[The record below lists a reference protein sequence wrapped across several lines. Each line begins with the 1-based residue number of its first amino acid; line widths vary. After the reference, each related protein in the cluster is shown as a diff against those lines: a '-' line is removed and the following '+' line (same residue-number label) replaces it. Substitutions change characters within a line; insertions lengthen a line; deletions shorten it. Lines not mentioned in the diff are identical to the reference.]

1 MYIPFLSQE
10 DIILDNN
17 GKIIPGAK
25 ISVFDP
31 VSNTPVNIY
40 TYDGS
45 NELYTIA
52 PNPVYLNGESRPEH
66 TYFCDRLVLCRL
78 YKYIGNFSDPRV
90 DDDTNNWLFIREWNG
105 AFTEDTVKNDTI
117 IYGIESLTEAN
128 TGLGSVTVVGYYNDH
143 DCEARTYYWDANC
156 TQTPDNGYIVKSNDK
171 DTGRW
176 ILKFDGEYLPST
188 YYGVYPGSEAN
199 INALLTYVDT
209 VGTAS
214 MKTAPGV
221 YFVRGDYKASSVA
234 LTTSKKLLIDNVSS
248 FTRASI
254 TSSTDIKVIGGETN
268 HYITD
273 LYGVKVAHSTW
284 YKTLQGFLD
293 SGAKEMIFD
302 QNINV
307 TQAPVL
313 TKNTTLHNVHL
324 VNNTNMYA
332 GWMGFNN
339 FMLTL
344 DRCTVDDHLF
354 YPSTSRIFFQNM
366 LVTDRYFIQPT
377 VQNMDISRINC
388 DDFNFNLCNFD
399 NAEIYLKWMYQKGNT
414 DIDMEGRLVS
424 DIDFA
429 PSLTGLHNCRF
440 NTLTLNDSSKE
451 VFLENC
457 QGTIRSVNVKSL
469 KIQKCML
476 TIDVDVTLNGGI
488 LDIVNSELSGSGT
501 FSAGNTYAVNIER
514 SNVSQ
519 NITFPYITNPATQ
532 YFDIIIDNSN
542 VTGTIE
548 VKKLKMT
555 NSKAGT
561 VKIYGA
567 SGASVLIGNVTLEN
581 NVIDD
586 FGFFTVTGY
595 EQVVS
600 NCTFVQTRIVNNTFN
615 NSFTCPFYVTD
626 SESNKHE
633 FISRTGAH
641 DYLYRGNNGQCP
653 IDSTQLV
660 TQLPYTDGA
669 YKDADEHTWNLEL
682 KHTLR
687 LFLPGERLVL
697 GTTLGSKMV
706 NLEVNDDTRSVNA
719 IPKSNFGMFHAGS
732 QDSSDN
738 DYFLMCLATD
748 YHDDNHSIT
757 NAVITQINSTVGV

>member
-17 GKIIPGAK
+17 GKIIPGGK
-25 ISVFDP
+25 IEVFDP

-45 NELYTIA
+45 NERYTIA
-52 PNPVYLNGESRPEH
+52 PNPVYLNGDSRPEH

-90 DDDTNNWLFIREWNG
+90 DDDTNNWAYVREWNG

-117 IYGIESLTEAN
+117 IYGIESLTKAN
-128 TGLGSVTVVGYYNDH
+128 TGLGSVTVVGYYNEH

-199 INALLTYVDT
+199 INALLTYVDS

-214 MKTAPGV
+214 IKTAPGV

-234 LTTSKKLLIDNVSS
+234 LTTAKKLLIDNNSS

-254 TSSTDIKVIGGETN
+254 TSSTDIKVIGGKTR
-268 HYITD
+268 HFITD
-273 LYGVKVAHSTW
+273 LYGVKTAHSSW
-284 YKTLQGFLD
+284 YKTLQGFFD
-293 SGAKEMIFD
+293 SGAKELIFD
-302 QNINV
+302 ENVNV

-344 DRCTVDDHLF
+344 DRCIVDDHLF

-377 VQNMDISRINC
+377 VQNIDISRINC

-399 NAEIYLKWMYQKGNT
+399 NAAIYLKWMYQKGYT
-414 DIDMEGRLVS
+414 DIDMQGRLVS

-469 KIQKCML
+469 VVNKCRL
-476 TIDVDVTLNGGI
+476 TVDIDVTLNGGI
-488 LDIVNSELSGSGT
+488 LNIVDSELSGSGT
-501 FSAGNTYAVNIER
+501 FIAGNTYSLNVER

-519 NITFPYITNPATQ
+519 NITFPYITNPASQ

-548 VKKLKMT
+548 VKKLTMT

-561 VKIYGA
+561 VKIYG
-567 SGASVLIGNVTLEN
+567 SVGSIPEIGNVKLEN

-595 EQVVS
+595 EHIVS
-600 NCTFVQTRIVNNTFN
+600 NCAFVQTRIVNNTFN
-615 NSFTCPFYVTD
+615 NSFTCPFYVTGSD
-626 SESNKHE
+626 SKKYE
-633 FISRTGAH
+633 FISRMPFH
-641 DYLYRGNNGQCP
+641 DFLYRGNNGLCP

-660 TQLPYTDGA
+660 TTLPYTDGA
-669 YKDADEHTWNLEL
+669 YQDADEHTWNLEL
-682 KHTLR
+682 THTFR
-687 LFLPGERLVL
+687 MFVPGERLVKGTIL
-697 GTTLGSKMV
+697 GAKMV
-706 NLEVNDDTRSVNA
+706 EFFTTYGSGTEGIAPVNY
-719 IPKSNFGMFHAGS
+719 GLFHAGS
-732 QDSSDN
+732 QDNSDN

-748 YHDDNHSIT
+748 YPALANT
-757 NAVITQINSTVGV
+757 VITFINSTVGV

>member
-1 MYIPFLSQE
+1 MYIPFLSQT
-10 DIILDNN
+10 DLILDNN
-17 GKIIPGAK
+17 RQLIIGGKIE
-25 ISVFDP
+25 VFDP
-31 VSNTPVNIY
+31 VSNTPVDIY
-40 TYDGS
+40 TYDGA
-45 NELYTIA
+45 NERYTVA
-52 PNPVYLNGESRPEH
+52 TNPVYLNAESRPEH

-117 IYGIESLTEAN
+117 LYGIESLTTAN
-128 TGLGSVTVVGYYNDH
+128 TGLGSVTVVGYWNST

-199 INALLTYVDT
+199 INALLTYVDS

-234 LTTSKKLLIDNVSS
+234 LTTAKKVLIDNDSS

-268 HYITD
+268 HFITD
-273 LYGVKVAHSTW
+273 LYGVKTAHSSW
-284 YKTLQGFLD
+284 YKSLQGFLD
-293 SGAKEMIFD
+293 SGAKELIFD

-324 VNNTNMYA
+324 VNNTDMYA

-366 LVTDRYFIQPT
+366 LVTDRYFFAPT
-377 VQNMDISRINC
+377 VQSIDISRINC

-399 NAEIYLKWMYQKGNT
+399 NAAIYLKWKYQKGVT

-424 DIDFA
+424 DIDYA
-429 PSLTGLHNCRF
+429 PSLIGLHNCRF
-440 NTLTLNDSSKE
+440 NTLTLNDSSKS

-457 QGTIRSVNVKSL
+457 QGTIRSVNVKTM

-476 TIDVDVTLNGGI
+476 TIDVNVTLNGGI
-488 LDIVNSELSGSGT
+488 LDIVDSELIGSGT
-501 FSAGNTYAVNIER
+501 FSAGSSFALNIER

-519 NITFPYITNPATQ
+519 NITFPNITNPATQ
-532 YFDIIIDNSN
+532 YYDIIIDNSN

-567 SGASVLIGNVTLEN
+567 SGATVLIGNVTLEN

-586 FGFFTVTGY
+586 FGFFTVTNF
-595 EQVVS
+595 ESTVN
-600 NCTFVQTRIVNNTFN
+600 NCTFVQTRIINNTFN

-626 SESNKHE
+626 SQSNKYE
-633 FISRTGAH
+633 FISRAGNH
-641 DYLYRGNNGQCP
+641 EYLYRGNHGHCP

-669 YKDADEHTWNLEL
+669 YQDADEHTWNLEL
-682 KHTLR
+682 KHTFR
-687 LFLPGERLVL
+687 MFVPGERLVKGTIL
-697 GTTLGSKMV
+697 GAKMV
-706 NLEVNDDTRSVNA
+706 EFFTSYGSGHEA
-719 IPKSNFGMFHAGS
+719 IHPLNYGLLHAGS
-732 QDSSDN
+732 QDNSDN
-738 DYFLMCLATD
+738 DYFHMCLATD
-748 YHDDNHSIT
+748 YPALANT
-757 NAVITQINSTVGV
+757 VITQINMNGV

>member
-10 DIILDNN
+10 DLILDNN
-17 GKIIPGAK
+17 RQIIPGAK
-25 ISVFDP
+25 IEVFDP

-45 NELYTIA
+45 NERYTIA
-52 PNPVYLNGESRPEH
+52 PNPIYLNGASSPEH
-66 TYFCDRLVLCRL
+66 TYFADRLVLCML

-90 DDDTNNWLFIREWNG
+90 DDDTNNWAYVKQWNG

-117 IYGIESLTEAN
+117 IYGIESLKEAN
-128 TGLGSVTVVGYYNDH
+128 TSLGSVTVVGYWNST
-143 DCEARTYYWDANC
+143 DCEARTYVWDANC
-156 TQTPDNGYIVKSNDK
+156 TQTPDNGYIVNSNDK

-199 INALLTYVDT
+199 INALLTYVDA

-214 MKTAPGV
+214 VKTAPGV

-234 LTTSKKLLIDNVSS
+234 LTTAKKVLIDNNSS

-268 HYITD
+268 HFITD
-273 LYGVKVAHSTW
+273 LYGVKTAHSSW

-293 SGAKEMIFD
+293 SGAKELIFD
-302 QNINV
+302 QNVNV

-313 TKNTTLHNVHL
+313 TKNTALHNVHL

-366 LVTDRYFIQPT
+366 LVTDRYFYAPT
-377 VQNMDISRINC
+377 VQNIDISRINC

-399 NAEIYLKWMYQKGNT
+399 NAAIYLKWKYQKGVT

-424 DIDFA
+424 DIDYA
-429 PSLTGLHNCRF
+429 PSLIGLHNCRF
-440 NTLTLNDSSKE
+440 NTLTLNDSSKS

-469 KIQKCML
+469 KIQKCVL
-476 TIDVDVTLNGGI
+476 TIDVNVTLDGGI
-488 LDIVNSELSGSGT
+488 LDIVDSELIGSGT
-501 FSAGNTYAVNIER
+501 LSAGSSFALNIER

-519 NITFPYITNPATQ
+519 NIVSNNITNPSTQ
-532 YFDIIIDNSN
+532 YYDIIIDNSN
-542 VTGTIE
+542 VTGDIE

-567 SGASVLIGNVTLEN
+567 SGASILIGNVTLEN

-586 FGFFTVTGY
+586 FGFFTVTNF
-595 EQVVS
+595 ESTVN

-626 SESNKHE
+626 SESKKYE

-641 DYLYRGNNGQCP
+641 EYLYRGNNGHCP

-660 TQLPYTDGA
+660 TTLPYTDGA
-669 YKDADEHTWNLEL
+669 YQDADEHTWNLEL
-682 KHTLR
+682 KHTFR
-687 LFLPGERLVL
+687 MFVPGERLVKGTIL
-697 GTTLGSKMV
+697 GAKMV
-706 NLEVNDDTRSVNA
+706 EFFTTYGSGTEAIAPVNY
-719 IPKSNFGMFHAGS
+719 GLFHAGS
-732 QDSSDN
+732 QDNSDN

-748 YHDDNHSIT
+748 YPALANT
-757 NAVITQINSTVGV
+757 VITQINMNGV

>member
-10 DIILDNN
+10 DLILDNN
-17 GKIIPGAK
+17 RQIIPGAK
-25 ISVFDP
+25 IEVFDP

-45 NELYTIA
+45 NERYTIA
-52 PNPVYLNGESRPEH
+52 PNPIYLNGASSPEH
-66 TYFCDRLVLCRL
+66 TYFADRLVLCML

-90 DDDTNNWLFIREWNG
+90 DDDTNNWAYVKQWNG

-117 IYGIESLTEAN
+117 IYGIESLKEAN
-128 TGLGSVTVVGYYNDH
+128 TSLGSVTVVGYWNST
-143 DCEARTYYWDANC
+143 DCEARTYVWDANC
-156 TQTPDNGYIVKSNDK
+156 TQTPDNGYIVNSNDK

-199 INALLTYVDT
+199 INALLTYVDA

-214 MKTAPGV
+214 VKTAPGV

-234 LTTSKKLLIDNVSS
+234 LTTAKKVLIDNNSS

-268 HYITD
+268 HFITD
-273 LYGVKVAHSTW
+273 LYGVKTAHSSW

-293 SGAKEMIFD
+293 SGAKELIFD
-302 QNINV
+302 QNVNV

-313 TKNTTLHNVHL
+313 TKNTALHNVHL
-324 VNNTNMYA
+324 VNNTNMHA

-366 LVTDRYFIQPT
+366 LVTDRYFYAPT

-399 NAEIYLKWMYQKGNT
+399 NAAIYLKWKYQKGVT

-424 DIDFA
+424 DIDYA
-429 PSLTGLHNCRF
+429 PSLIGLHNCRF
-440 NTLTLNDSSKE
+440 NTLTLNDSSKS

-469 KIQKCML
+469 KIQKCVL
-476 TIDVDVTLNGGI
+476 TIDVNVTLDGGI
-488 LDIVNSELSGSGT
+488 LDIVDSELIGSGT
-501 FSAGNTYAVNIER
+501 LSAGSSFALNIER

-519 NITFPYITNPATQ
+519 NIVSNNITNPSTQ
-532 YFDIIIDNSN
+532 YYDIIIDNSN
-542 VTGTIE
+542 VTGDIE

-567 SGASVLIGNVTLEN
+567 SGASILIGNVTLEN

-586 FGFFTVTGY
+586 FGFFTVTNF
-595 EQVVS
+595 ESTVN

-626 SESNKHE
+626 SESKKYE

-641 DYLYRGNNGQCP
+641 EYLYRGNNGHCP

-660 TQLPYTDGA
+660 TTLPYTDGA
-669 YKDADEHTWNLEL
+669 YQDADEHTWNLEL
-682 KHTLR
+682 KHTFR
-687 LFLPGERLVL
+687 MFVPGERLVKGTIL
-697 GTTLGSKMV
+697 GAKMV
-706 NLEVNDDTRSVNA
+706 EFFTTYGSGTEAIAPVNY
-719 IPKSNFGMFHAGS
+719 GLFHAGS
-732 QDSSDN
+732 QDNSDN

-748 YHDDNHSIT
+748 YPALANT
-757 NAVITQINSTVGV
+757 VITQINMNGV

>member
-1 MYIPFLSQE
+1 MYIPSLSQT
-10 DIILDNN
+10 DLILDNN
-17 GKIIPGAK
+17 RQLIIGGKIE
-25 ISVFDP
+25 VFDP

-105 AFTEDTVKNDTI
+105 AFTEDTIKNDTV
-117 IYGIESLTEAN
+117 IYGIEALTEAN
-128 TGLGSVTVVGYYNDH
+128 TDLGSVTVVGYYNDH
-143 DCEARTYYWDANC
+143 DCEARTYYWHANC
-156 TQTPDNGYIVKSNDK
+156 TQTPDNGYIVKSNNK

-199 INALLTYVDT
+199 INALLTYVNA

-214 MKTAPGV
+214 IKTAPGV

-234 LTTSKKLLIDNVSS
+234 LTTDKKILIDNDSS
-248 FTRASI
+248 FTRAAI
-254 TSSTDIKVIGGETN
+254 TSSTDIKVIGGETK
-268 HYITD
+268 HFITD
-273 LYGVKVAHSTW
+273 LYGVKTAHSSW
-284 YKTLQGFLD
+284 YKSLQGFLD
-293 SGAKEMIFD
+293 SGAKELIFD
-302 QNINV
+302 ESNNF

-366 LVTDRYFIQPT
+366 LVTDRYFYAPT

-399 NAEIYLKWMYQKGNT
+399 NAAIYLKWMYQKGHT
-414 DIDMEGRLVS
+414 DIDMEDRIVS

-429 PSLTGLHNCRF
+429 PSLTGLRNCLF
-440 NTLTLNDSSKE
+440 NALTLNDSSKS

-469 KIQKCML
+469 KIQKCRL
-476 TIDVDVTLNGGI
+476 TIDVNVTLNGGI
-488 LDIVNSELSGSGT
+488 LDIVDSELSGSGV
-501 FSAGNTYAVNIER
+501 FNAGSSFALNIAR

-519 NITFPYITNPATQ
+519 NITFPNITNPATQ
-532 YFDIIIDNSN
+532 YYDIIIDNSN
-542 VTGTIE
+542 VTGDIE

-567 SGASVLIGNVTLEN
+567 SGASILIGNVTLEN

-586 FGFFTVTGY
+586 FGFFTVTNF
-595 EQVVS
+595 ESTIS
-600 NCTFVQTRIVNNTFN
+600 NCVFVQTRIVNNTFN
-615 NSFTCPFYVTD
+615 NSFTCPFYVTGSD
-626 SESNKHE
+626 SKKYE
-633 FISRTGAH
+633 FISRTGNH
-641 DYLYRGNNGQCP
+641 EYLYKGNHGQCP

-660 TQLPYTDGA
+660 TTLPYTDGA
-669 YKDADEHTWNLEL
+669 YEDADQHTWSLEL
-682 KHTLR
+682 KHTFR
-687 LFLPGERLVL
+687 MFLPGERLVK
-697 GTTLGSKMV
+697 GTILGSKMIE
-706 NLEVNDDTRSVNA
+706 LFTTYGSGTEA
-719 IPKSNFGMFHAGS
+719 INPLNYGLFHAGS
-732 QDSSDN
+732 QDNSGN

-748 YHDDNHSIT
+748 YPALANT
-757 NAVITQINSTVGV
+757 VITFINTQGA

>member
-17 GKIIPGAK
+17 GKIIPGGK
-25 ISVFDP
+25 IEVFDP

-78 YKYIGNFSDPRV
+78 YKYIGDFSDPRV

-117 IYGIESLTEAN
+117 LYGIESLTGAN
-128 TGLGSVTVVGYYNDH
+128 TGLGSVTVVGYYNEH

-199 INALLTYVDT
+199 INALLSYVDT

-214 MKTAPGV
+214 IKTAPGV

-234 LTTSKKLLIDNVSS
+234 LTTAKKILIDNDSS

-254 TSSTDIKVIGGETN
+254 SSSSDIKIIGGETN
-268 HYITD
+268 HFITD
-273 LYGVKVAHSTW
+273 LYGVKTAHSSW
-284 YKTLQGFLD
+284 YKSLQGFLD
-293 SGAKEMIFD
+293 SGAKELIFD
-302 QNINV
+302 ESNNF
-307 TQAPVL
+307 TQASVM
-313 TKNTTLHNVHL
+313 TKNTTLSNVHL

-332 GWMGFNN
+332 DWMGFGNYT
-339 FMLTL
+339 LTL

-366 LVTDRYFIQPT
+366 LVTDRYFIAPT
-377 VQNMDISRINC
+377 VQNIDISHINC
-388 DDFNFNLCNFD
+388 DDFNFKLCNFD
-399 NAEIYLKWMYQKGNT
+399 NAEIYLKWLYQKGYT
-414 DIDMEGRLVS
+414 DIDMEGRMVS

-429 PSLTGLHNCRF
+429 PSLTGLHNCLF
-440 NTLTLNDSSKE
+440 KTLTLNDSSKT

-457 QGTIRSVNVKSL
+457 QGILRSVNSANL
-469 KIQKCML
+469 IIYNCRL
-476 TIDVDVTLNGGI
+476 TLDTNLALAQGGI
-488 LDIVNSELSGSGT
+488 LNIKDSVITGTGDIQ
-501 FSAGNTYAVNIER
+501 AGADFGLMIEQ
-514 SNVSQ
+514 SMIEPS
-519 NITFPYITNPATQ
+519 ITCP
-532 YFDIIIDNSN
+532 N
-542 VTGTIE
+542 VTNTNEQPYDVIVKGSTVGKLE
-548 VKKLKMT
+548 LKKLEMT
-555 NSKAGT
+555 NSKAGS

-567 SGASVLIGNVTLEN
+567 LNGTSALIGNVTLEN

-586 FGFFTVTGY
+586 FGFFTVTNF
-595 EQVVS
+595 ESIVN
-600 NCTFVQTRIVNNTFN
+600 NCTFIQTRIVNNTFN

-626 SESNKHE
+626 SESKKYE
-633 FISRTGAH
+633 FISSTGAH
-641 DYLYRGNNGQCP
+641 NWLYRGNNGQCP

-660 TQLPYTDGA
+660 TTLPYTDGSHI
-669 YKDADEHTWNLEL
+669 DADNHTWSLEL
-682 KHTLR
+682 THTFR
-687 LFLPGERLVL
+687 LFLPGEILVKGTSL
-697 GTTLGSKMV
+697 GAKMV
-706 NLEVNDDTRSVNA
+706 EFFTTYGTDTAVIN
-719 IPKSNFGMFHAGS
+719 PLNYGLFHTGF
-732 QDSSDN
+732 QDASDN
-738 DYFLMCLATD
+738 DYFHMALATD
-748 YHDDNHSIT
+748 YPALANT
-757 NAVITQINSTVGV
+757 VITMINMNGV

>member
-1 MYIPFLSQE
+1 M
-10 DIILDNN
+10 
-17 GKIIPGAK
+17 
-25 ISVFDP
+25 
-31 VSNTPVNIY
+31 
-40 TYDGS
+40 
-45 NELYTIA
+45 
-52 PNPVYLNGESRPEH
+52 
-66 TYFCDRLVLCRL
+66 
-78 YKYIGNFSDPRV
+78 
-90 DDDTNNWLFIREWNG
+90 
-105 AFTEDTVKNDTI
+105 
-117 IYGIESLTEAN
+117 
-128 TGLGSVTVVGYYNDH
+128 
-143 DCEARTYYWDANC
+143 
-156 TQTPDNGYIVKSNDK
+156 
-171 DTGRW
+171 
-176 ILKFDGEYLPST
+176 PST

-199 INALLTYVDT
+199 INALLTYVDA

-214 MKTAPGV
+214 IKTAPGV

-234 LTTSKKLLIDNVSS
+234 LTTAKKVLIDNGSS

-254 TSSTDIKVIGGETN
+254 TSSSDITVIGGETN
-268 HYITD
+268 HFITD
-273 LYGVKVAHSTW
+273 LYGVKVAHSSW
-284 YKTLQGFLD
+284 YKSMQGFLD
-293 SGAKEMIFD
+293 SGAKELIFD

-313 TKNTTLHNVHL
+313 TKNTTLSNVHL

-366 LVTDRYFIQPT
+366 LVTDRYFIGPT

-399 NAEIYLKWMYQKGNT
+399 NAAVYLKWKYQKGIT

-424 DIDFA
+424 DIDYA
-429 PSLTGLHNCRF
+429 PSLIGLHNCRF
-440 NTLTLNDSSKE
+440 KTLTLNDSSKE

-457 QGTIRSVNVKSL
+457 QGTIRSVNVKTL

-476 TIDVDVTLNGGI
+476 TIDVNVTLNGGI
-488 LDIVNSELSGSGT
+488 LDIVDSELNGSGT
-501 FSAGNTYAVNIER
+501 FNAGNTFALNIER

-519 NITFPYITNPATQ
+519 NITFPYITNPASQ

-548 VKKLKMT
+548 VKKLTMT

-561 VKIYGA
+561 VKIYG
-567 SGASVLIGNVTLEN
+567 SVGSSLPAIGNVKLEN

-586 FGFFTVTGY
+586 FGFFTVTNY
-595 EQVVS
+595 EGTIK
-600 NCTFVQTRIVNNTFN
+600 NCVFVQTRIVNNTFN

-626 SESNKHE
+626 SGSNKHE

-641 DYLYRGNNGQCP
+641 EYLYRGNNGQCP
-653 IDSTQLV
+653 IESTQLV

-669 YKDADEHTWNLEL
+669 YQDADEHTWNLEL
-682 KHTLR
+682 THTFR
-687 LFLPGERLVL
+687 MFVPGERLVKGTIL
-697 GTTLGSKMV
+697 GAKMV
-706 NLEVNDDTRSVNA
+706 EFHVKPDLGIEAIPSVNY
-719 IPKSNFGMFHAGS
+719 GLFHAGS
-732 QDSSDN
+732 QDNSGN

-748 YHDDNHSIT
+748 YQQTT
-757 NAVITQINSTVGV
+757 NSVITQINSTVGV

>member
-10 DIILDNN
+10 DLILDNN
-17 GKIIPGAK
+17 RQIIPGAK
-25 ISVFDP
+25 IEVFDP

-45 NELYTIA
+45 NERYTIA
-52 PNPVYLNGESRPEH
+52 PNPIYLNGASSPEH
-66 TYFCDRLVLCRL
+66 TYFADRLVLCML

-90 DDDTNNWLFIREWNG
+90 DDDTNNWAYVKQWNG

-117 IYGIESLTEAN
+117 IYGIESLKEAN
-128 TGLGSVTVVGYYNDH
+128 TSLGSVTVVGYWNST
-143 DCEARTYYWDANC
+143 DCEARTYVWDANC
-156 TQTPDNGYIVKSNDK
+156 TQTPDNGYIVNSNDK

-199 INALLTYVDT
+199 INALLTYVDA

-214 MKTAPGV
+214 VKTAPGV

-234 LTTSKKLLIDNVSS
+234 LTTAKKVLIDNNSS

-254 TSSTDIKVIGGETN
+254 SSSTDIKVIGGETN
-268 HYITD
+268 HFITD
-273 LYGVKVAHSTW
+273 LYGVKTAHSSW

-293 SGAKEMIFD
+293 SGAKELIFD
-302 QNINV
+302 QNVNV

-313 TKNTTLHNVHL
+313 TKNTALHNVHL

-366 LVTDRYFIQPT
+366 LVTDRYFYAPT

-399 NAEIYLKWMYQKGNT
+399 NAAIYLKWKYQKGVT

-424 DIDFA
+424 DIDYA

-440 NTLTLNDSSKE
+440 NTLTLNDSSKS

-469 KIQKCML
+469 KIQKCVL
-476 TIDVDVTLNGGI
+476 TIDVNVTLDGGI
-488 LDIVNSELSGSGT
+488 LDIVDSELIGSGT
-501 FSAGNTYAVNIER
+501 LSAGSSFALNIER

-519 NITFPYITNPATQ
+519 NIVSNNITNPSTQ
-532 YFDIIIDNSN
+532 YYDIIIDNSN
-542 VTGTIE
+542 VTGDIE

-567 SGASVLIGNVTLEN
+567 SGASILIGNVTLEN

-586 FGFFTVTGY
+586 FGFFTVTNF
-595 EQVVS
+595 ESTVN

-626 SESNKHE
+626 SESKKYE

-641 DYLYRGNNGQCP
+641 EYLYRGNNGHCP

-660 TQLPYTDGA
+660 TTLPYTDGA
-669 YKDADEHTWNLEL
+669 YQDADEHTWNLEL
-682 KHTLR
+682 KHTFR
-687 LFLPGERLVL
+687 MFVPGERLVKGTIL
-697 GTTLGSKMV
+697 GAKMV
-706 NLEVNDDTRSVNA
+706 EFFTTYGSGTEAIAPVNY
-719 IPKSNFGMFHAGS
+719 GLFHAGS
-732 QDSSDN
+732 QDNSDN

-748 YHDDNHSIT
+748 YPALANT
-757 NAVITQINSTVGV
+757 VITQINMNGV